1 MKLQEFERVYDE
13 LSPKVFNVAYRM
25 TGSLEDAQDVLQ
37 DVFMKVW
44 KHHKGFRGEAK
55 LSTWIY
61 RIAVNTAISLIRK
74 RKPTKPIEDF
84 EYMPADTKPFDPRI
98 IKVEKAIQRLPEGEK
113 KVFILHD
120 VEGFTHEEIGEI
132 LDISPG
138 TSKSQLHKARKKLQE
153 MLKGKVHVGQLES

>member
-1 MKLQEFERVYDE
+1 MKLQEFERAYEE

-44 KHHKGFRGEAK
+44 KHHKNFRGEAK

-61 RIAVNTAISLIRK
+61 RIAVNTAISLLRK
-74 RKPTKPIEDF
+74 KKPTKPIEDF

-98 IKVEKAIQRLPEGEK
+98 IKIEKAIQRLPEGEK
-113 KVFILHD
+113 KVFVLHD

-132 LDISPG
+132 LDISQG

>member
-1 MKLQEFERVYDE
+1 MKLQEFERVYEE

-84 EYMPADTKPFDPRI
+84 EANVLVRAGNYD
-98 IKVEKAIQRLPEGEK
+98 RLDGVAP
-113 KVFILHD
+113 L
-120 VEGFTHEEIGEI
+120 
-132 LDISPG
+132 
-138 TSKSQLHKARKKLQE
+138 TSR
-153 MLKGKVHVGQLES
+153 